1 MTDHLI
7 VPSLHKGEASML
19 GSTDAENVGCIL
31 TRHSLTHGRTGIY
44 LEGLLIE
51 EKRVYRFRKRFGKK
65 VLDKHKN

>member
-7 VPSLHKGEASML
+7 VPSLHKGEASM
-19 GSTDAENVGCIL
+19 